1 MEWKGR
7 RIFDIDCLFANG
19 QCLREEKK
27 ENAAIAD
34 RVLKFTVRGKLDR
47 AVDATGLQR
56 GTHATGADVK
66 ALLDTV
72 DDEAFVL
79 DVRLER
85 SVSASLGEANV
96 VPEAL
101 VLAAD
106 FALTG
111 HVGIPF

>member
-1 MEWKGR
+1 VLTR
-7 RIFDIDCLFANG
+7 R
-19 QCLREEKK
+19 KK

-34 RVLKFTVRGKLDR
+34 RVLELTVRGKLDR

-56 GTHATGADVK
+56 GAHATGADVE

-85 SVSASLGEANV
+85 SVGASLGEADV
-96 VPEAL
+96 VPEAF
-101 VLAAD
+101 VFAAD

>member
-27 ENAAIAD
+27 RTRPSQTAFSS
-34 RVLKFTVRGKLDR
+34 LLSGGKLDR

-56 GTHATGADVK
+56 GTHATGADVE

-85 SVSASLGEANV
+85 SVGASLGEADV
-96 VPEAL
+96 VPEAF
-101 VLAAD
+101 VFAAD